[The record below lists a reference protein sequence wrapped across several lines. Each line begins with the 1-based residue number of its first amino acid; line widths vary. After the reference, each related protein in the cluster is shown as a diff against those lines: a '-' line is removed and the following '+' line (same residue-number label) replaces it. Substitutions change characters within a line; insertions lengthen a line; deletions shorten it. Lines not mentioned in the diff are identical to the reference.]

1 MINKLINKLF
11 SQKVTED
18 DIECAI
24 DENIVDCKTFDDEQ
38 EKAYVGVPAP
48 ILNPVDDWFS
58 SPYGFAVPAIT
69 QKQKDYMHK
78 RQRSRNRKKRIVSI
92 GRKNLLTFIKRCI
105 IWQPRVVPLR
115 FNLIPLV
122 DPKTSKVVQKMSIDD
137 WRYNDQKMKVRE
149 QALKVLLS
157 KFGGQMEG
165 VRPKYSSQSI
175 YGVCSRLGIPR
186 QHAHCRD
193 CKILR
198 GLLCKN

>member
-69 QKQKDYMHK
+69 QKQKDYMAQEAEIK
-78 RQRSRNRKKRIVSI
+78 KLEEENRQYWTKESANIHQQMYNLATKSGATTIQLDPI
-92 GRKNLLTFIKRCI
+92 GGSENF
-105 IWQPRVVPLR
+105 Q
-115 FNLIPLV
+115 
-122 DPKTSKVVQKMSIDD
+122 
-137 WRYNDQKMKVRE
+137 
-149 QALKVLLS
+149 
-157 KFGGQMEG
+157 GGSEN
-165 VRPKYSSQSI
+165 VHR
-175 YGVCSRLGIPR
+175 
-186 QHAHCRD
+186 
-193 CKILR
+193 
-198 GLLCKN
+198 